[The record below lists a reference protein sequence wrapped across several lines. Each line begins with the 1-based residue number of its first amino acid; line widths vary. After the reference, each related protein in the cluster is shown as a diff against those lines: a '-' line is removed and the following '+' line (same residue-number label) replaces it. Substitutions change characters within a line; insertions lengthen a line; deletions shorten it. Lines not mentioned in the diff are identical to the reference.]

1 MKKIRKI
8 IVILIILVI
17 LLGVGYFVYTRYFN
31 KSEEPEIK
39 VEKKIEG
46 YGYTLDENET
56 ELYKEEFNN
65 LESILEASEVDYEEY
80 AKSVAKLFVIDFYTL
95 DNKLSKNDI
104 GGVIFLRKDIKDN
117 FIDKARSTF
126 YKYVEIKE
134 GRTQELPVVSSI
146 DEVMVEKTTFTIN
159 KISKTTTKKASG
171 ASNVGETVDAYKVN
185 ISWSYEKDLGYETYK
200 TIYLVRDGK
209 KLSIIE
215 ID

>member
-17 LLGVGYFVYTRYFN
+17 LLGTGYFVYTRYFN

-65 LESILEASEVDYEEY
+65 LETILEASEVDYEEY
-80 AKSVAKLFVIDFYTL
+80 AKSVAKLFIIDFYTL

-117 FIDKARSTF
+117 FIEKARSTY
-126 YKYVEIKE
+126 YK
-134 GRTQELPVVSSI
+134 
-146 DEVMVEKTTFTIN
+146 
-159 KISKTTTKKASG
+159 
-171 ASNVGETVDAYKVN
+171 
-185 ISWSYEKDLGYETYK
+185 
-200 TIYLVRDGK
+200 
-209 KLSIIE
+209 
-215 ID
+215 